1 MRGKYTYSYHCSS
14 LCCVKHSIVWD
25 LGIIPLLKC
34 HYQEKHRCYCQN
46 FQSSHQW
53 THSPTEV
60 KKQLPAW
67 HKVLKW
73 ALNMHDK
80 ICFCEL
86 FQYTHTYRQVYI
98 YYKYTWQ
105 IRRIIN
111 LTTFTRLP
119 IRMSHRNRTNYRVKE
134 RSKEEN
140 HVQLLPIASIS
151 SLISRTLPSSC
162 QSCCICTL
170 CSTNSGEVWE

>member
-1 MRGKYTYSYHCSS
+1 MLCEAQYCLRSGYHTIIKMSLSGETQVLLPKFSIKSPMDSQSYRGKKAITCMTQSIKVSS
-14 LCCVKHSIVWD
+14 KHAW
-25 LGIIPLLKC
+25 
-34 HYQEKHRCYCQN
+34 QN
-46 FQSSHQW
+46 LFLW
-53 THSPTEV
+53 T
-60 KKQLPAW
+60 L
-67 HKVLKW
+67 
-73 ALNMHDK
+73 
-80 ICFCEL
+80 
-86 FQYTHTYRQVYI
+86 QYTHTYRQVYI

-111 LTTFTRLP
+111 LTTFTRPP

-151 SLISRTLPSSC
+151 SLISRTLSSSC